1 MKELTFREVIANI
14 KEGEVWEGKYKK
26 IYIQNSTL
34 FVENINSNFDGVIA
48 VGFVLDEIYKLK
60 RKTHSFTEAFKAYE
74 EGKEIES
81 CTNENRCYKL
91 NGRRLC
97 VYDDEIKGEWYING

>member
-60 RKTHSFTEAFKAYE
+60 RKKYSFAEAFKAYE
-74 EGKEIES
+74 EGKEI
-81 CTNENRCYKL
+81 
-91 NGRRLC
+91 
-97 VYDDEIKGEWYING
+97 